1 MPISDYLRELRTR
14 IGTTL
19 VLMPSVAALI
29 FDDDGRVLLARHSNG
44 GVWSTPGGAIDPDE
58 GPQDAVVREVW
69 EELGLRVEPTR
80 CLGSFGG
87 PEFRITYA
95 NGDVVSYVIT
105 AFECRR
111 VGDGEIRPDGDEVL
125 EARYV
130 AAAELRELT
139 LSSWA
144 AVVLPTLME
153 RRTGWVSPVTWRAPA
168 RG

>member
-1 MPISDYLRELRTR
+1 MAISDYLRDLRTR

-29 FDDDGRVLLARHSNG
+29 FDEQGRVLLARHSNG

-58 GPQDAVVREVW
+58 APQDAVVREVW

-80 CLGSFGG
+80 CLGSFRG

-111 VGDGEIRPDGDEVL
+111 LDDGAIRPDGDEVL

-130 AAAELRELT
+130 ATDELRELT

-153 RRTGWVSPVTWRAPA
+153 RRGDWMPPVTWQPPTGA
-168 RG
+168 